1 MDLSIPLVR
10 PEVISPAQ
18 ADAAE
23 LEKGKRTPE
32 LLIHLARGH
41 FLTNSEEGCRRA
53 HPLYLEALQTT
64 EEGSMNQLRCLHD
77 LAHLEWALAKV
88 SRSDPPLFSLYFNLA
103 SHRLRE
109 AESRYSLDPDLE
121 ERVADLRAVLLL
133 NATGWLMP
141 SGLRSGWQSLMERG
155 VPDPLEQVDL
165 LVFAVSIGDGSF
177 IDQHQGEIR
186 NGIQTSSAAYTR
198 LEELRSKIEDLCH
211 QLDERIRLL
220 AVNPWLAAVELV
232 LHPHFER
239 AGAEKEGNGNSHTR
253 RRPQTVLPLE
263 STEVDLMI
271 TALEAYEPDFDFL
284 SRLRSLALGPYA
296 QSNLFPP
303 SFCQAPIA
311 HEMDQILDALE
322 QQGLIEIARTLQQL
336 PDQWISPAERILNR
350 LEELAPDSWTHP
362 TQVLQR
368 PWYLEEVLELCER
381 RTDSVDPAR
390 CEHLTAISEKLRRAQ
405 ETEKKAAG
413 RRRRRHKQQTKKR
426 KKTL

>member
-18 ADAAE
+18 ADAAKI
-23 LEKGKRTPE
+23 EKGKRTPD
-32 LLIHLARGH
+32 LLIHLAREH
-41 FLTNSEEGCRRA
+41 FLTNSEEGCHHA
-53 HPLYLEALQTT
+53 HPLYLEALQAT

-109 AESRYSLDPDLE
+109 AESRYSLAPDLE
-121 ERVADLRAVLLL
+121 ERAADLRAVLLL
-133 NATGWLMP
+133 NSTGWHMP
-141 SGLRSGWQSLMERG
+141 SGLRSEWQRLVEGGM
-155 VPDPLEQVDL
+155 PAPLEQVDL
-165 LVFAVSIGDGSF
+165 LVFAVSIGDESF
-177 IDQHQGEIR
+177 IEQHQGEIR
-186 NGIQTSSAAYTR
+186 NGIQTSSEAYTR
-198 LEELRSKIEDLCH
+198 LEELRSKIDDLGH

-220 AVNPWLAAVELV
+220 AVNPWLTAVELV
-232 LHPHFER
+232 LQLHFER
-239 AGAEKEGNGNSHTR
+239 ARAEKEGNGDRRAN
-253 RRPQTVLPLE
+253 RRPQMVLPLE

-271 TALEAYEPDFDFL
+271 TALEVYEPDFDFL
-284 SRLRSLALGPYA
+284 SRLRSIALGPYA

-303 SFCQAPIA
+303 SFCQSPIA
-311 HEMDQILDALE
+311 QEMDQILDALE

-350 LEELAPDSWTHP
+350 LEELGPDRWTHP

-381 RTDSVDPAR
+381 RMASVDPAR
-390 CEHLTAISEKLRRAQ
+390 REHLTTISEKLRRAQ

-413 RRRRRHKQQTKKR
+413 RRRRRLQQQTRTR
-426 KKTL
+426 KKTP